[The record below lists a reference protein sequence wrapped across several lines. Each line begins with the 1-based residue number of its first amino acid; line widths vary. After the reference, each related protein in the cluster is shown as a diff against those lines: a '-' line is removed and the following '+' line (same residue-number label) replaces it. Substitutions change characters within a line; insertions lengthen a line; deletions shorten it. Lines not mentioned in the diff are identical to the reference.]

1 LIGEAATEE
10 HLAALLS
17 AISGVEEVTRVI
29 DLRTQHIGPEE
40 LLVAGKIEFARDLG
54 NAELSDAIDR
64 VESALRGAV
73 PLTMQIYLEP
83 DLFDPTREEAH

>member
-1 LIGEAATEE
+1 MWDGLGTLAIGILLVMISIVLTAEMKSLLIGEAATEE

-17 AISGVEEVTRVI
+17 AISGVEE
-29 DLRTQHIGPEE
+29 
-40 LLVAGKIEFARDLG
+40 
-54 NAELSDAIDR
+54 